1 MRCEWDPAKA
11 MNARSTKKVRRD
23 PAKVAADEMRAEYR
37 REDFGTMVRGKYAA
51 RLAASS
57 NVVVLRPEVANAFP
71 NADAVN
77 EALMGLINLAK
88 AATQPARR
96 AAAKTKARATR

>member
-1 MRCEWDPAKA
+1 M
-11 MNARSTKKVRRD
+11 KKVRT
-23 PAKVAADEMRAEYR
+23 PTKVVADEMRAEYK

-51 RLAASS
+51 RLEASS
-57 NVVVLRPEVANAFP
+57 NVVVLRPEVASAFP

-96 AAAKTKARATR
+96 SASKPKVRATR

>member
-1 MRCEWDPAKA
+1 M
-11 MNARSTKKVRRD
+11 KKVRATPSRVVVED
-23 PAKVAADEMRAEYR
+23 MRAEYT
-37 REDFGTMVRGKYAA
+37 REDFETLVRGKYAA
-51 RLAASS
+51 RLKASS
-57 NVVVLRPEVANAFP
+57 NVVVLRPEVASAFP

-96 AAAKTKARATR
+96 SAAKPKVQASR